1 MRPRWHRG
9 SGAPLPGRRCRIVAT
24 GGQRD
29 GRQRVGADR
38 SARLGGARGS
48 VSLLRA
54 RRSSKN
60 SSHTSK
66 GDPTSIGSNDV
77 GAVAVSPTVFFR
89 HVVHEVVRMSAYLVS
104 GSAAAVWPM
113 ACWQS
118 LLAEQPIGPRGICA
132 ATKNQRPRR
141 LSYGQQRG
149 YVVAIMHKRKA
160 YPGSR
165 SSLADSGSSTFSAR
179 SMRARPHSS
188 GCRCPPAIF
197 PCRPRSPCGA
207 PPTYAARG
215 ARNGDNG

>member
-1 MRPRWHRG
+1 MIKVNHQASSVARG
-9 SGAPLPGRRCRIVAT
+9 FFSRLLEGVSVYFG
-24 GGQRD
+24 
-29 GRQRVGADR
+29 
-38 SARLGGARGS
+38 LGGAARTAATRPRATIQ
-48 VSLLRA
+48 VSALMMW
-54 RRSSKN
+54 
-60 SSHTSK
+60 
-66 GDPTSIGSNDV
+66 
-77 GAVAVSPTVFFR
+77 GAMAVSPTVFFR

-118 LLAEQPIGPRGICA
+118 LLAEQPIGSRGICA

-160 YPGSR
+160 YSGPR

-188 GCRCPPAIF
+188 GCRCPPAIS
-197 PCRPRSPCGA
+197 PRSPCGA
-207 PPTYAARG
+207 PPTYAARS
-215 ARNGDNG
+215 ARNGDNGQ

>member
-9 SGAPLPGRRCRIVAT
+9 SGAPFPARRCRIVAT

-38 SARLGGARGS
+38 SACLGGGARGRS
-48 VSLLRA
+48 VCFGLGGTARTAATRPRA
-54 RRSSKN
+54 TIQVSA
-60 SSHTSK
+60 
-66 GDPTSIGSNDV
+66 PTMWGRWQFH
-77 GAVAVSPTVFFR
+77 P
-89 HVVHEVVRMSAYLVS
+89 VVRMSAYLVS

-118 LLAEQPIGPRGICA
+118 LLAEQPIGSRGICA

-160 YPGSR
+160 YP
-165 SSLADSGSSTFSAR
+165 D
-179 SMRARPHSS
+179 
-188 GCRCPPAIF
+188 PAIF
-197 PCRPRSPCGA
+197 SRGFRPFFFFRRDLSLPADRVRPAERLLRA
-207 PPTYAARG
+207 PRAE
-215 ARNGDNG
+215 